1 MLIKHNVT
9 SKVCVFQKNYVPL
22 QKKEEMFKKH
32 RKRSK
37 SLKLTSGEWEL
48 LSLLEPFRKGKTVQV
63 TSALT
68 KAERLRLFLKI
79 GSKRRKIL
87 TIKY

>member
-1 MLIKHNVT
+1 MLIKHKVVG
-9 SKVCVFQKNYVPL
+9 KVCIFQKNFIPL
-22 QKKEEMFKKH
+22 QKKKEMFKKH

-48 LSLLEPFRKGKTVQV
+48 LSLLEPFRKQKVQI